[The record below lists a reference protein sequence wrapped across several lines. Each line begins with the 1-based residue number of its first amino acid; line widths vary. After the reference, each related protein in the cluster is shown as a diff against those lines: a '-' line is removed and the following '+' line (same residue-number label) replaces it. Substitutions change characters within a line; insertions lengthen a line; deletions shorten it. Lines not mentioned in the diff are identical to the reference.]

1 MGDRLIEQR
10 LLRRAIIDILAAP
23 LGGDARERF
32 CTDAEA
38 DLNRSLP
45 APGRQQMR
53 ASLRVID

>member
-10 LLRRAIIDILAAP
+10 LLRRAIIGILAEP
-23 LGGDARERF
+23 LDGAARDRF
-32 CTDAEA
+32 CSTAED